1 MSATTVMAVAI
12 VGGIVGRWAHNRPTV
27 PSAGGLVKIA
37 FAVVVIAALD
47 QGRTADV
54 ARGFAWL
61 FLAGVLLSKDSPL
74 TGIANTVT
82 AKPSKKTKA
91 AKPKKGKK

>member
-12 VGGIVGRWAHNRPTV
+12 VGGIVGRWAHNKPAV
-27 PSAGGLVKIA
+27 LSAGGLVKVA

-47 QGRTADV
+47 QGSTQQV

-61 FLAGVLLSKDSPL
+61 FLAGVMLSKNSPL
-74 TGIANTVT
+74 TGIASTVT
-82 AKPSKKTKA
+82 AKP
-91 AKPKKGKK
+91 KPAPKGKK

>member
-1 MSATTVMAVAI
+1 VNATTVMGIAI

-27 PSAGGLVKIA
+27 PSASGIVKLM

-47 QGRTADV
+47 SGSTQQV

-61 FLAGVLLSKDSPL
+61 FLAGVLLSNNSPL
-74 TGIANTVT
+74 TGIALTVNE
-82 AKPSKKTKA
+82 
-91 AKPKKGKK
+91 KKG

>member
-1 MSATTVMAVAI
+1 VNATTVMAVAI

-27 PSAGGLVKIA
+27 PSAASIVKIM

-47 QGRTADV
+47 QGNTQDV

-61 FLAGVLLSKDSPL
+61 FLAGVLLSNSSPL
-74 TGIANTVT
+74 TGIAKTVT
-82 AKPSKKTKA
+82 QKP
-91 AKPKKGKK
+91 KGKK

>member
-12 VGGIVGRWAHNRPTV
+12 VGGIVGRWAHNRPAV
-27 PSAGGLVKIA
+27 PSAGSIVKIV

-47 QGRTADV
+47 QGNAQPV

-61 FLAGVLLSKDSPL
+61 FLAGVLLSKSSPL
-74 TGIANTVT
+74 TGIAKT
-82 AKPSKKTKA
+82 AT
-91 AKPKKGKK
+91 KKGKR

>member
-27 PSAGGLVKIA
+27 PSAGGIVKIV

-47 QGRTADV
+47 QGNTQQV

-61 FLAGVLLSKDSPL
+61 FLAGVLLSKNSPL
-74 TGIANTVT
+74 TGIAKTVT
-82 AKPSKKTKA
+82 

>member
-12 VGGIVGRWAHNRPTV
+12 VGGIVGRWAHNKPTV
-27 PSAGGLVKIA
+27 PSAGSIVKIV

-47 QGRTADV
+47 QGNTAEV

-61 FLAGVLLSKDSPL
+61 FLAGVLLSNSSPL
-74 TGIANTVT
+74 TGIAKTVT
-82 AKPSKKTKA
+82 AKP
-91 AKPKKGKK
+91 KGKK